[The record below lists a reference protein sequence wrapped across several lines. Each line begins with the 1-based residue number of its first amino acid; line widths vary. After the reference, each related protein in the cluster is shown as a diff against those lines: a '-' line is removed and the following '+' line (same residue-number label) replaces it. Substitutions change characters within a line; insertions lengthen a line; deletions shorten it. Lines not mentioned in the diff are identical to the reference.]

1 MNKKPLLDN
10 KVGVIGLGRSGIAAA
25 NLAKQLGA
33 DVLVSESR
41 AKEQSKNAVKLLKKG
56 IKIEYGGHSSELLKS
71 SVIIKSPGVHGDIPV
86 IRKAKALG
94 ISIIGEI
101 EFALKF
107 IKSNK
112 VIAITGTN
120 GKTTTTTLVGEIL
133 KAAGIKT
140 IVAGNIGYP
149 PAAAVAKITSSSS
162 LVLEISSYQLEDS
175 PAFKPHISAILNITP
190 DHLEHHGTMKNYIA
204 AKQHIFENQ
213 AQGDYCVLNYEDK
226 ILKKI
231 AAKCPA
237 KIIYF
242 SRSSKLKG
250 GVYFSAGRLVSD
262 ISNNKFAIDLNLRIP
277 GPHNIE
283 NALAAAAIAAAAGVK
298 PEIIKKVLNSFK
310 GVEHR
315 IEFIGEISGVKYFN
329 DSKGTN
335 VDSTRVAL
343 ESFNKN
349 IWLILGGLD
358 KGAPYTPLRGL
369 INMKVKGVLLIGQAS
384 AKIKKGLAGST
395 KFYDC
400 GTLAR
405 AVKLSSELAVNG
417 DIVLLSPAC
426 ASFDQFKDYEDRGR
440 QFKKL
445 VSKIIS

>member
-1 MNKKPLLDN
+1 MKKLFSG
-10 KVGVIGLGRSGIAAA
+10 KTVGVIGLGRSGIAAA

-41 AKEQSKNAVKLLKKG
+41 SRNESKNAVKLLKNG
-56 IKIEYGGHSSELLKS
+56 IRIEYGGHSTELLKAGI
-71 SVIIKSPGVHGDIPV
+71 IIKSPGVHGDIPI

-94 ISIIGEI
+94 ISVIGEI
-101 EFALKF
+101 EFALRF

-133 KAAGIKT
+133 KAAAFKT

-149 PAAAVAKITSSSS
+149 PAAAAAKITPATN
-162 LVLEISSYQLEDS
+162 LVLEVSSYQLEDS

-190 DHLEHHGTMKNYIA
+190 DHLEHHGTMRNYIA
-204 AKQHIFENQ
+204 AKRHIFANQ
-213 AQGDYCVLNYEDK
+213 TPNDYCILNYDDKVLNK
-226 ILKKI
+226 MAAQC
-231 AAKCPA
+231 AAKV
-237 KIIYF
+237 IFF
-242 SRSSKLKG
+242 SRTRKLSG
-250 GVYFSAGRLVSD
+250 GVYSFGRKLVSD
-262 ISNNKFAIDLNLRIP
+262 IHNNKFSIDLNLIIP
-277 GPHNIE
+277 GPHNVE

-298 PEIIKKVLNSFK
+298 PAVIKKVLNSFK

-315 IEFIGEISGVKYFN
+315 IEFCAEKKGVKYFN

-343 ESFNKN
+343 ESFEGN

-358 KGAPYTPLRGL
+358 KGAPYTPLKQLVR
-369 INMKVKGVLLIGQAS
+369 NKVKGILLIGEA
-384 AKIKKGLAGST
+384 AGKIKKGLAGSA

-400 GTLAR
+400 KTLGL
-405 AVKLSSELAVNG
+405 AVKLSSELALPG
-417 DIVLLSPAC
+417 DVVLLSPAC

-440 QFKKL
+440 QFKQL
-445 VSKIIS
+445 VSKIKS